1 MRDDYGGEN
10 EDAGDEEKDEG
21 GDDDEEDGEAALEDV
36 FARANENLEMDVME
50 NLRRQADGVEK
61 DE

>member
-21 GDDDEEDGEAALEDV
+21 GDDEEEDGEAALEDV

>member
-21 GDDDEEDGEAALEDV
+21 GDDEEDGEAALEDV